1 MEYADERGWICTG
14 SMMGAEIA
22 NPVTWFF
29 NHPIRHYF
37 AAKNTTQSLPG
48 LSNEW
53 LVRQYMAVHDERDGD
68 IVYTMR
74 FDVAKNKVAFIGSDS
89 STEEDMR
96 KMMQNPEWKDVET
109 SWDKNTITWIKDGM
123 PLNANYCKKND

>member
-1 MEYADERGWICTG
+1 
-14 SMMGAEIA
+14 
-22 NPVTWFF
+22 
-29 NHPIRHYF
+29 
-37 AAKNTTQSLPG
+37 
-48 LSNEW
+48 
-53 LVRQYMAVHDERDGD
+53 MAVHDERDGD

-74 FDVAKNKVAFIGSDS
+74 FDVAKDKVAFIGSDS

-123 PLNANYCKKND
+123 PLNTNYCKKND